1 MSHIPATAPPPCG
14 HNMVLHLCNGAE
26 YPVSETKYFFT
37 QILPG
42 TCNLQTTGR
51 RKIHDVEHMV
61 KVFVYVKVRTPQ
73 FFSSANGLMVQDL
86 MKNLDQSKQNQQP
99 EQPEVS

>member
-1 MSHIPATAPPPCG
+1 
-14 HNMVLHLCNGAE
+14 
-26 YPVSETKYFFT
+26 
-37 QILPG
+37 
-42 TCNLQTTGR
+42 
-51 RKIHDVEHMV
+51 MV

-86 MKNLDQSKQNQQP
+86 MKNPDQSKQNQQP